1 MDLPTSLDK
10 INFIVDVATLSSED
24 TYFEVEIFAL
34 TSIEE
39 ALAASEIF
47 STENINFFI
56 FGRARRR

>member
-1 MDLPTSLDK
+1 MDLPISLDK

-47 STENINFFI
+47 ST
-56 FGRARRR
+56 